1 MKKNSV
7 LSRAL
12 ALAMAAA
19 MFATTAVTPV
29 TATVEGADTPEQ
41 TSTLGVV
48 LAEGGSVN
56 LSTGASDLG
65 TYRFNEDGTVE
76 CTTAAGTETKTP
88 TTEGYAVSIEAET
101 GTVINV
107 TATADEGRTVEAF
120 SVNGQSTETGDA
132 VVRQA
137 ITLNDNAVLK
147 VSFSAAEEIV
157 GAEYAEGTEET
168 IEEAVDEENADDGS
182 VVNTET
188 AVEEETITEEK
199 EETVAETVDET
210 IEETAE
216 STADTEDVKQEET
229 AQDADVEESDDEL
242 PAIEAEP
249 FSMDGFG
256 TEDATDSL
264 DPEKEAA
271 MRGVMELMLDITGSG
286 KTYAEWKRIA
296 FGSGDEELVGAI
308 PTADGIP
315 LADQGKA
322 KTVSLSYNGS
332 IPYDAYTTHYYAF
345 NGVSGSAYCVQP
357 PNGSPAQSS
366 YTVYEITNNTMRHL
380 IYNSYRAPG
389 YMKNPDIR
397 AAYAGLSREDG
408 YTISHLILSY
418 AYAALWDNSAGAWTM
433 GVSAERAA
441 KVREITE
448 KLHEGYVPDTFHCYF
463 LDGNGAQDIV
473 GWTPVGSF
481 RLKKVTADPEIT
493 TESGIKQEN
502 GKYVYALNDAEFGVY
517 SDAACTKPVTVR
529 YTTMYKGQELQR
541 VEQRILTTAWDG
553 RTNAAV
559 DMAPGTYYIKERKA
573 SLGYDVNPKVFKVMV
588 KADATWSGNWDGG
601 ASLPTT
607 QVPETPKNP
616 TGGVY
621 IVKESTN
628 PDMTEGNN
636 CYSFKGATYKLYKSK
651 ADAEANKSAVGTMVC
666 NENGVSNKI
675 KDLNGG
681 TYYYKETVAPKGY
694 ELNKAVGSVVVK
706 ENSTSTATAIEVTD
720 TPKADPFVIRIN
732 KLDAETGK
740 ASTDGT
746 GSLAGAQ
753 FMVRYY
759 GGEYGKD
766 NLPEA
771 ATRSWLL
778 QTVKMEDGSFMASI
792 ADEACLIK
800 EQSDAVYVD
809 EKGIISIPYGTIVVE
824 ETKAPTGYALP
835 ADKVVYYAVLNDK
848 FYANPQNYVT
858 VNNMMVADV
867 EVREP
872 RTRGNIKFTK
882 VDEKDAPMA
891 NVAFLVTDTK
901 TGEAHVVVTG
911 SDGTFDSAAVLT
923 ENTAANA
930 NKNDAAYNAETGKI
944 DSSKLDASA
953 PVWFSGKADDNGKAD
968 PTKGALVYGNYVLH
982 ELRCAANAGKTLA
995 DDIEFTIRRNNATVT
1010 LGEGGKIV
1018 NISYK
1023 LSTKASNSSTGKKAI
1038 KAAPGQEIKDVAA
1051 WDGIPEGTK
1060 VKSVT
1065 SAYAKGETA
1074 DKDKL
1079 LATTETEFTVNKV
1092 KGSQTFLITVDAS
1105 DYAGGSIYI
1114 TEKFYGEDGEIISEH
1129 SDREDKDQT
1138 VHIPKIGTTL
1148 TDAKTQLHISYA
1160 TKDVVNEDKINFT
1173 KVRKVQ
1179 QTAVGFLA
1187 DKETGNALK
1196 TDGTPSKLTAAEVQ
1210 AYEGEGETPA
1220 ERTASIIKY
1229 LKDNDIV
1236 YATTEF
1242 MPEGE
1247 EDEFGLV
1254 TGSATVTFKY
1264 NGVKLAGKSV
1274 VAAEKMIPSDGDI
1287 ILEHFDLEDKDQTVN
1302 LPKIGTTATDKAD
1315 GDKFVVADDKAAI
1328 NDRITYSNFDTSVQ
1342 YDIVTKAILKGETK
1356 KDDKVLKTVN
1366 VKAQTIAKEAGN
1378 INIKVPFDAT
1388 GLEGKQVYIA
1398 EYVYPAGMEELV
1410 AVHDDRDSTDQT
1422 VTIPGMGT
1430 TQTDSKTGL
1439 HMVLA
1444 EEEVVTHDDIEYKG
1458 HKVGQTYPVVG
1469 IEMDKDGKAY
1479 LKTAEVYTE
1488 KTVEELFAL
1497 GTGETAEERHKNLV
1511 AALDELNILYAT
1523 TTFVP
1528 KTEDGVVRVE
1538 FKFNGI
1544 AFAGKS
1550 LVAAEAT
1557 IDDNGL
1563 FATHIDKDDEG
1574 QQVDVPKIGT
1584 TAVDKADGD
1593 KKVKASKDTVI
1604 TDTVA
1609 YEKLLEGT
1617 YKAYTEAYKKGET
1630 AADDKLLAKAEKEVQ
1645 LEGDGTFDIDIAV
1658 DTSNVVGKVYITEK
1672 IALIDED
1679 GTEKIIAEHIN
1690 RDDNDQTVVIP
1701 GIGTTQTDSKTKEH
1715 VALAEKE
1722 TVLNDTIKY
1731 EGLEVGKPHTAFGIE
1746 MNEKGNAYLKNGTP
1760 YTDKKVADLYALATG
1775 DTAAARNESL
1785 KAALDK
1791 LGIVY
1796 AMAEFTPEKESG
1808 EAVVQFKF
1816 DGTYFA
1822 GKSVVAAEAVFDEHG
1837 LLATHID
1844 KDDEKQEV
1852 DFPKIGTTA
1861 VDKADG
1867 DKIVNATANAVIRDI
1882 LAYSTFPKG
1891 TKVTIEATL
1900 YEATTGNE
1908 VVVDGKKVVVTKNA
1922 TIGGTGSE
1930 FVDIPFNAT
1939 GFGNKKLVVGERV
1952 YIQGTK
1958 TLIAEHVDMKDE
1970 GQTVTM
1976 RTPTVTP
1983 TPVPHT
1989 TTTVRTTPKTGE
2001 TPLGTVAVI
2010 AVLAGIGL
2018 LAAAIIR
2025 KRRA

>member
-7 LSRAL
+7 LNRVL
-12 ALAMAAA
+12 AFAMAAA
-19 MFATTAVTPV
+19 MVVTTAVTPV
-29 TATVEGADTPEQ
+29 AATVEGADTPEQ

-56 LSTGASDLG
+56 LSTGAGDLG

-88 TTEGYAVSIEAET
+88 TTEGYAVSVEAET

-120 SVNGQSTETGDA
+120 LVNGQSTETGDA

-147 VSFSAAEEIV
+147 VSFSAAEELV
-157 GAEYAEGTEET
+157 GAEDTEET
-168 IEEAVDEENADDGS
+168 
-182 VVNTET
+182 
-188 AVEEETITEEK
+188 VEEETAETSEEDVAEEK
-199 EETVAETVDET
+199 VEENVETSEEAAEETV
-210 IEETAE
+210 EETAE
-216 STADTEDVKQEET
+216 ETEDNEAPATTEDVKQD
-229 AQDADVEESDDEL
+229 DAENNENTSKIPV
-242 PAIEAEP
+242 IEAEP
-249 FSMDGFG
+249 ITLEGFG
-256 TEDATDSL
+256 TEEDVL
-264 DPEKEAA
+264 DPEKDASL
-271 MRGVMELMLDITGSG
+271 RSVMELMLEITGAG
-286 KTYAEWKRIA
+286 KSYAEWKHTA
-296 FGSGDEELVGAI
+296 FGSDEELVGAI
-308 PTADGIP
+308 PTHNGES
-315 LADQGKA
+315 LADSGKSA
-322 KTVSLSYNGS
+322 TVNLSYNGS

-345 NGVSGSAYCVQP
+345 NGVAGSAYCVQP
-357 PNGSPAQSS
+357 PNGSPAQSG
-366 YTVYEITNNTMRHL
+366 YTVYEITNNGMRHL

-389 YMKNPDIR
+389 YMKNSNIR
-397 AAYAGLSREDG
+397 AAYAGLSQEEG

-418 AYAALWDNSAGAWTM
+418 AYAAGWDNSAGAWTK
-433 GVSAERAA
+433 GVSPEREA

-448 KLHEGYVPDTFHCYF
+448 KLYVGYVPETFHCYF

-481 RLKKVTADPEIT
+481 RLRKVTADPEVT
-493 TESGIKQEN
+493 GASGFKKDDN
-502 GKYVYALNDAEFGVY
+502 GSYIYTLQGAEFGVY
-517 SDAACTKPVTVR
+517 YDAACKKPVTVT
-529 YTTMYKGQELQR
+529 YTDKSNGQWLKQVQE
-541 VEQRILTTAWDG
+541 RILTTAWDG
-553 RTNAAV
+553 RTDMAY
-559 DMAPGTYYIKERKA
+559 DMAPGTYYVKELKASKGYKVSSKVYKVTVKGDSTWKGNWNTGATPILAEIKE
-573 SLGYDVNPKVFKVMV
+573 
-588 KADATWSGNWDGG
+588 
-601 ASLPTT
+601 
-607 QVPETPKNP
+607 TPQEQ

-621 IVKESTN
+621 VIKESAD
-628 PDMTEGNN
+628 PEVTEDNN
-636 CYSFKGATYKLYKSK
+636 CYSFEGATFKLYRSK
-651 ADAEANKSAVGTMVC
+651 ADAEADKNAVGTMVC

-675 KDLNGG
+675 KDLAAG

-694 ELNKAVGSVVVK
+694 ELNKEIGSVDVTA
-706 ENSTSTATAIEVTD
+706 NSTSEATVIEVTE

-732 KLDAETGK
+732 KLNAETGK
-740 ASTDGT
+740 ATTDGA

-753 FMVRYY
+753 FTVKYY
-759 GGEYGKD
+759 KGEYSKD
-766 NLPEA
+766 ALPEEV
-771 ATRSWLL
+771 TSKWLL

-835 ADKVVYYAVLNDK
+835 ADKVVYYAVLNDA
-848 FYANPQNYVT
+848 FYADPQNYVT
-858 VNNMMVADV
+858 VDNMMVADI
-867 EVREP
+867 EVKEP

-901 TGEAHVVVTG
+901 TGEAHVIVTG

-930 NKNDAAYNAETGKI
+930 NKNDAAYNAETGKV

-968 PTKGALVYGNYVLH
+968 PEKGALVYGNYVLH
-982 ELRCAANAGKTLA
+982 ELRCTANVGKTLA
-995 DDIEFTIRRNNATVT
+995 DDIEFTIRRNKATVS

-1018 NISYK
+1018 NTSYK

-1060 VKSVT
+1060 VKAVT

-1074 DKDKL
+1074 DKDKI
-1079 LATTETEFTVNKV
+1079 LATVETEFTVNKV

-1114 TEKFYGEDGEIISEH
+1114 TEKFCDEDGEIISEH

-1179 QTAVGFLA
+1179 QTAVGFLV

-1247 EDEFGLV
+1247 EDKYGLV
-1254 TGSATVTFKY
+1254 TGTATVTFKY

-1287 ILEHFDLEDKDQTVN
+1287 ILEHFDLEDKDQTVI

-1315 GDKFVVADDKAAI
+1315 GDKFVAADDKAAI
-1328 NDRITYSNFDTSVQ
+1328 NDRITYSKFDTSVQ

-1356 KDDKVLKTVN
+1356 KDDKVLKTVD
-1366 VKAQTIAKEAGN
+1366 VKAQTIAKEAGT

-1388 GLEGKQVYIA
+1388 GLEGKQIYIA
-1398 EYVYPAGMEELV
+1398 EYVYPAGTEEPV

-1439 HMVLA
+1439 HMALA
-1444 EEEVVTHDDIEYKG
+1444 EEEVVTYDDIKYKG
-1458 HKVGQTYPVVG
+1458 HKIGQTYPVVG
-1469 IEMDKDGKAY
+1469 IEMNKDGKAY

-1497 GTGETAEERHKNLV
+1497 GTGETAEERHKNLI

-1528 KTEDGVVRVE
+1528 ETEDGIVRVE

-1550 LVAAEAT
+1550 LVAAET
-1557 IDDNGL
+1557 SIDDFGL
-1563 FATHIDKDDEG
+1563 FATHIDKDDKG
-1574 QQVDVPKIGT
+1574 QEVIIPKIGT

-1679 GTEKIIAEHIN
+1679 GTEKIIAEHIE
-1690 RDDNDQTVVIP
+1690 RDDNNQTVVIP

-1746 MNEKGNAYLKNGTP
+1746 MDEKGNAYLKNGTP

-1785 KAALDK
+1785 KAAFDK

-1822 GKSVVAAEAVFDEHG
+1822 GKSIVAAEAVFDEHG

-1844 KDDEKQEV
+1844 KDDKKQKVEI
-1852 DFPKIGTTA
+1852 PKIGTTA

-1882 LAYSTFPKG
+1882 LAYATFPKG

-1958 TLIAEHVDMKDE
+1958 TLIAEHVDMNDA